1 MKFWDSSAVV
11 PLLVREPTS
20 EQIEAVLRLD
30 PEIVL
35 WWATPVECAS
45 ALMRVHR
52 EGDLTSSGLHRAQA
66 LLESLRERAYE
77 IQPVEEVRARA
88 QRLLAVH
95 RLRAADSLQ
104 LAAALVW
111 CRERPQGVR
120 FVCLDDRLRG
130 AAVLEG
136 FLVVPYAE
144 VVHDEEL
151 PAG

>member
-1 MKFWDSSAVV
+1 
-11 PLLVREPTS
+11 
-20 EQIEAVLRLD
+20 
-30 PEIVL
+30 
-35 WWATPVECAS
+35 
-45 ALMRVHR
+45 MRVHR
-52 EGDLTSSGLHRAQA
+52 EGDLTSSGLSRAQT

-77 IQPVEEVRARA
+77 VQPVEEVRARA

-120 FVCLDDRLRG
+120 FVCLDERLR
-130 AAVLEG
+130 AAALLEG

-151 PAG
+151 PSV

>member
-1 MKFWDSSAVV
+1 MRFWDSSALI

-20 EQIEAVLRLD
+20 EKLENLLRLD
-30 PEIVL
+30 PELVL

-45 ALMRVHR
+45 ALARLSR
-52 EGDLTSSGLHRAQA
+52 EGNLTGSGLRQAQE
-66 LLESLRERAYE
+66 LLESLRGQAYE
-77 IQPVEEVRARA
+77 VQPVEEVRARA

-120 FVCLDDRLRG
+120 FVCLDDRLNT
-130 AAVLEG
+130 AAGLEG
-136 FLVVPYAE
+136 FSLQPE
-144 VVHDEEL
+144 
-151 PAG
+151 PA